1 MQDGWTVVINQRTN
15 SPETVSIYGLNL
27 LANAIVKEACRD
39 YISCHFSRDRIIIE
53 KFLNSE
59 YGKILLRDCTTPEKI
74 IDHLRGQVER
84 NE

>member
-1 MQDGWTVVINQRTN
+1 MVDGWTMVQNQRTN
-15 SPETVSIYGLNL
+15 TNEKVSIYGLNL

-39 YISCHFSRDRIIIE
+39 YISCHFVRDRIIIE
-53 KFLNSE
+53 KFLTSD
-59 YGKILLRDCTTPEKI
+59 YGKLLLRDCTTPEKI